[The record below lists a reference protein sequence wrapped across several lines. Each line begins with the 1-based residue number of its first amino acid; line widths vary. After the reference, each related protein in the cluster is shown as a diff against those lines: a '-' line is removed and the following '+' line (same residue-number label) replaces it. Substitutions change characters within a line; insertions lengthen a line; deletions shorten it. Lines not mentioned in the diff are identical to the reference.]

1 MVLVR
6 KGQVNGIS
14 GFAMRIQVMSV
25 AKPLEVA
32 TVTYF
37 LLEPLMPRYKL
48 RNTFD
53 IRDILLPDG
62 PQLRG
67 L

>member
-1 MVLVR
+1 
-6 KGQVNGIS
+6 
-14 GFAMRIQVMSV
+14 MRIQVMSV

-37 LLEPLMPRYKL
+37 LLEPLMPRYKF